1 PDSPDNFNT
10 HYVDVTG
17 YGTNP
22 DGSQYVMVSD
32 PSADSGPTKMPMDE
46 FKAKWGHIHIA
57 GTENGYNNFFIAI
70 APKGT
75 DLPSSRVDS
84 NADASALDT
93 AKSDVTNG
101 WDRMTDPDN
110 VGDEFQ
116 GAGEI
121 VGSLG
126 GFVGGGVGFG
136 VWKLGSWFNNWTEGI
151 PVLQN
156 LVQPIGDVFQGVG
169 EALGDLG
176 NMWDNAWVD
185 VGNAAGNF
193 VNHWGDAF
201 GDLFHGDVGGFFENA
216 GSSFVDLGKG
226 AVNVVGDVASGVAD
240 AAVDVASSAV
250 DAVGD
255 FFSGW

>member
-1 PDSPDNFNT
+1 
-10 HYVDVTG
+10 
-17 YGTNP
+17 
-22 DGSQYVMVSD
+22 
-32 PSADSGPTKMPMDE
+32 
-46 FKAKWGHIHIA
+46 
-57 GTENGYNNFFIAI
+57 
-70 APKGT
+70 PKGT

-126 GFVGGGVGFG
+126 GFVGGGIGFG
-136 VWKLGSWFNNWTEGI
+136 VWKLGSWFNDWTKDV
-151 PVLQN
+151 PVLRN
-156 LVQPIGDVFQGVG
+156 FVQPIGDVFQGVG

-226 AVNVVGDVASGVAD
+226 AVN
-240 AAVDVASSAV
+240 
-250 DAVGD
+250 
-255 FFSGW
+255 